1 MLIFIVI
8 NIRMK
13 TVIETSFGKQENRE
27 IILNDISLEGVG
39 HHTEHEALK
48 KGFLIDNNYWYM
60 SRSTRVCT
68 AETNYEEY
76 NEQWEIVDTLT
87 PVYKK
92 RLEKILDIYI
102 KKHSFTDFGRTL
114 SPSDRCKFFI
124 YYQNNEIV
132 AFTKMQFYPIPMQIG
147 YQIWPYKGI
156 ETYMFAWD
164 YANPELRL
172 GEVTLQHEIAW
183 AKKYKN
189 PNGGGDQ
196 GYEYLYTGPGYERSS
211 IYKADV
217 DGFEW
222 WTGMEWSKDV
232 KKYKQLCR
240 RDSKIRSFKALST
253 MLD

>member
-1 MLIFIVI
+1 MSQSTAFVNSFFERYFERFCGSEACSSGDFESLCGSETAWHLSNIF
-8 NIRMK
+8 
-13 TVIETSFGKQENRE
+13 
-27 IILNDISLEGVG
+27 
-39 HHTEHEALK
+39 EH
-48 KGFLIDNNYWYM
+48 
-60 SRSTRVCT
+60 
-68 AETNYEEY
+68 
-76 NEQWEIVDTLT
+76 
-87 PVYKK
+87 
-92 RLEKILDIYI
+92 I
-102 KKHSFTDFGRTL
+102 KKHNFNNFGRTL
-114 SPSDRCKFFI
+114 APSNRSKFFI

-132 AFTKMQFYPIPMQIG
+132 AFTKMQFYPIPMQTG
-147 YQIWPYKGI
+147 YQVRPYKGI

-189 PNGGGDQ
+189 PNGGGGQ

-240 RDSKIRSFKALST
+240 RDSKIRSFKAMEKLWDT
-253 MLD
+253 T

>member
-1 MLIFIVI
+1 M
-8 NIRMK
+8 R
-13 TVIETSFGKQENRE
+13 TVIETTFGKQENRE
-27 IILNDISLEGVG
+27 IIFNDINLENVG

-48 KGFLIDNNYWYM
+48 KGFLIDDANDEEIWYM

-76 NEQWEIVDTLT
+76 NEQWEIVEELT
-87 PVYKK
+87 PTYSK
-92 RLEKILDIYI
+92 RLEQILNKYI
-102 KKHSFTDFGRTL
+102 KKHNFNNFGRTL
-114 SPSDRCKFFI
+114 APSNRSKFFI

-132 AFTKMQFYPIPMQIG
+132 AFTKMQFYPIPMQTG
-147 YQIWPYKGI
+147 YQVWPYKGV

-164 YANPELRL
+164 YTNPELRL

-232 KKYKQLCR
+232 KKYKELCR
-240 RDSKIRSFKALST
+240 RDSKIRSFKAMEQLW
-253 MLD
+253 D

>member
-1 MLIFIVI
+1 M
-8 NIRMK
+8 R
-13 TVIETSFGKQENRE
+13 TVIETTFGKQENRE
-27 IILNDISLEGVG
+27 IIFNDINLEDVG

-48 KGFLIDNNYWYM
+48 KGFLIDDANNEEIWYM

-76 NEQWEIVDTLT
+76 NEQWEIVEELT
-87 PVYKK
+87 PTYSK
-92 RLEKILDIYI
+92 RLEQILNKYI
-102 KKHSFTDFGRTL
+102 KKHNFNNFGRTL
-114 SPSDRCKFFI
+114 APSNRSKFFI

-132 AFTKMQFYPIPMQIG
+132 AFTKMQFYPVPWQTG
-147 YQIWPYKGI
+147 YQVWPYKGV

-183 AKKYKN
+183 AKRYKN
-189 PNGGGDQ
+189 PDGGGDQ

-240 RDSKIRSFKALST
+240 RDSKIRSFKAMEKLW
-253 MLD
+253 D

>member
-1 MLIFIVI
+1 M
-8 NIRMK
+8 R
-13 TVIETSFGKQENRE
+13 TVIETTFGKQENRE
-27 IILNDISLEGVG
+27 IIFNDINLEDVG

-48 KGFLIDNNYWYM
+48 KGFLFDDATAEGIWYM
-60 SRSTRVCT
+60 CRSTRVCT

-76 NEQWEIVDTLT
+76 NEQWEIVEELT
-87 PVYKK
+87 PIYLK
-92 RLEKILDIYI
+92 RLKQILNKYI
-102 KKHSFTDFGRTL
+102 KKHNFNNFGRTL
-114 SPSDRCKFFI
+114 LPSNRSKFFI

-132 AFTKMQFYPIPMQIG
+132 AFTKMQFYPILMQTG
-147 YQIWPYKGI
+147 YQVWPYKGI

-172 GEVTLQHEIAW
+172 GEATLQHEIAW
-183 AKKYKN
+183 AKRYKN
-189 PNGGGDQ
+189 PDGGGDQ

-232 KKYKQLCR
+232 KKYKQLCK
-240 RDSKIRSFKALST
+240 RDSKIRSFKAMEKLW
-253 MLD
+253 D

>member
-1 MLIFIVI
+1 M
-8 NIRMK
+8 R
-13 TVIETSFGKQENRE
+13 TVIETTFGKQENRE
-27 IILNDISLEGVG
+27 IIFNDINLEDVG

-48 KGFLIDNNYWYM
+48 KGFLIDDANNEEIWYM

-76 NEQWEIVDTLT
+76 NEQWEIVEELT
-87 PVYKK
+87 PTYSK
-92 RLEKILDIYI
+92 RLEQILNKYI
-102 KKHSFTDFGRTL
+102 KKHNFNNFGRAL
-114 SPSDRCKFFI
+114 APSNRSKFFI
-124 YYQNNEIV
+124 YYQNNEII
-132 AFTKMQFYPIPMQIG
+132 AFTKMQFYPIPMQTG
-147 YQIWPYKGI
+147 YQVWPYKGV

-183 AKKYKN
+183 AKRYKN
-189 PNGGGDQ
+189 PDGGGDQ

-222 WTGMEWSKDV
+222 WTGMEWSKDT
-232 KKYKQLCR
+232 KKYKELCR
-240 RDSKIRSFKALST
+240 RDSKIRSFKAMEKLW
-253 MLD
+253 D

>member
-1 MLIFIVI
+1 MPPLGSV
-8 NIRMK
+8 R
-13 TVIETSFGKQENRE
+13 
-27 IILNDISLEGVG
+27 
-39 HHTEHEALK
+39 
-48 KGFLIDNNYWYM
+48 FLIDDANNEEIWYM

-76 NEQWEIVDTLT
+76 NEQWEIVEELT
-87 PVYKK
+87 PTYSK
-92 RLEKILDIYI
+92 RLEQILNKYI
-102 KKHSFTDFGRTL
+102 KKHNFNNFGRTL
-114 SPSDRCKFFI
+114 APSNRSKFFI

-132 AFTKMQFYPIPMQIG
+132 AFTKMQFYPVPWQTG
-147 YQIWPYKGI
+147 YQVWPYKGV

-183 AKKYKN
+183 AKRYKN
-189 PNGGGDQ
+189 PDGGGDQ

-232 KKYKQLCR
+232 KKYKELCR
-240 RDSKIRSFKALST
+240 RDSKIRSFKAMEKLWDHGSVPPT
-253 MLD
+253 KI